1 MILDSDFDFESMVK
15 IKFKNYH
22 LDLDS
27 HFDFESRLK
36 MNFLNCHL
44 DLDFD
49 FDFETVAN
57 FGRFT
62 HSELQLCWSD
72 LIKRRL

>member
-1 MILDSDFDFESMVK
+1 MVK

-44 DLDFD
+44 DLDL
-49 FDFETVAN
+49 DFETVAN

-62 HSELQLCWSD
+62 QFELH
-72 LIKRRL
+72 LI